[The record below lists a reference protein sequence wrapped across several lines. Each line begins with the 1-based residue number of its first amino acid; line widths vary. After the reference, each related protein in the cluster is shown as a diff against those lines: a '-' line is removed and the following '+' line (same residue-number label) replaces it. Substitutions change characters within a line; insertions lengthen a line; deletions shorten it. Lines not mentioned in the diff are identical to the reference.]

1 MKRILALLA
10 AVMMLVSC
18 CTALADSEP
27 TGVEDGVF
35 TIAMEC
41 AYAPYNWT
49 QTDDSNGAVP
59 IKDSSDYANGYD
71 VMIAKKICEANG
83 WQLEILR
90 SDWDSLVPAVQTG
103 MIDAAIAGQSMTAA
117 RSEQVDFAG
126 PYFYASIVC
135 VTKADSQFADAQSI
149 SDLSGGTC
157 TAQIATIWYDQCL
170 PQIQGA
176 QIQTA
181 AETAPAM
188 LMALE
193 TGTVGYRARK
203 RLETRDIDL
212 YVGIPF
218 CPTRCAYCSFVSQSV
233 ERSFSL
239 VEPYVKAL
247 IAEIRAG
254 GEMARKNRLR
264 PRTFYMGGGTPTT
277 LTADQMD
284 AVLTALEESFDLSAC
299 PELTVEAGRPDTIT
313 AEKLAVLK
321 CHGVTR
327 VSVNPQTMEDRVL
340 AAIGRRH
347 TAVETEQ
354 AMELVRAYHFPHV
367 NMDLI
372 AGLPEDTPEG
382 FRRSLDKC
390 LELGAS
396 NITVHTLALKKGS
409 RILTEGLSIPDGAA
423 VQAMLDY
430 AAPTLR
436 RAGFAPYYLYRQ
448 KYMSGSFEN
457 VGWCRPGGECWYN
470 VDIMS
475 ELCSILSFGAGG
487 STKMVEPG
495 TNHIERVFNVKY
507 PKEYT
512 ERPEKTLQNQAAFA
526 EFYAKY
532 VPEA

>member
-193 TGTVGYRARK
+193 TGMVDFICTDMPTAQGAVAAYPDLKILNFSGTDGDFQFTDEERAENVNIGISVRK
-203 RLETRDIDL
+203 GNT
-212 YVGIPF
+212 G
-218 CPTRCAYCSFVSQSV
+218 
-233 ERSFSL
+233 L
-239 VEPYVKAL
+239 VEAINNVLSTMTEDDFNELMAEA
-247 IAEIRAG
+247 IAIQ
-254 GEMARKNRLR
+254 
-264 PRTFYMGGGTPTT
+264 P
-277 LTADQMD
+277 
-284 AVLTALEESFDLSAC
+284 
-299 PELTVEAGRPDTIT
+299 
-313 AEKLAVLK
+313 
-321 CHGVTR
+321 
-327 VSVNPQTMEDRVL
+327 
-340 AAIGRRH
+340 
-347 TAVETEQ
+347 
-354 AMELVRAYHFPHV
+354 
-367 NMDLI
+367 
-372 AGLPEDTPEG
+372 
-382 FRRSLDKC
+382 
-390 LELGAS
+390 
-396 NITVHTLALKKGS
+396 
-409 RILTEGLSIPDGAA
+409 
-423 VQAMLDY
+423 
-430 AAPTLR
+430 
-436 RAGFAPYYLYRQ
+436 
-448 KYMSGSFEN
+448 
-457 VGWCRPGGECWYN
+457 VG
-470 VDIMS
+470 
-475 ELCSILSFGAGG
+475 
-487 STKMVEPG
+487 
-495 TNHIERVFNVKY
+495 
-507 PKEYT
+507 
-512 ERPEKTLQNQAAFA
+512 Q
-526 EFYAKY
+526 
-532 VPEA
+532 

>member
-1 MKRILALLA
+1 MKRMLALLA
-10 AVMMLVSC
+10 AVMMMVSC

-193 TGTVGYRARK
+193 TGMVDFICTDMPTAQGAVAAYPDLKILNFSGTDGDFQFTDEERAENVNIGISVRK
-203 RLETRDIDL
+203 GNT
-212 YVGIPF
+212 G
-218 CPTRCAYCSFVSQSV
+218 
-233 ERSFSL
+233 L
-239 VEPYVKAL
+239 VEAINNVLSTMTEDDFNELMAEA
-247 IAEIRAG
+247 IAIQ
-254 GEMARKNRLR
+254 
-264 PRTFYMGGGTPTT
+264 P
-277 LTADQMD
+277 
-284 AVLTALEESFDLSAC
+284 
-299 PELTVEAGRPDTIT
+299 
-313 AEKLAVLK
+313 
-321 CHGVTR
+321 
-327 VSVNPQTMEDRVL
+327 
-340 AAIGRRH
+340 
-347 TAVETEQ
+347 
-354 AMELVRAYHFPHV
+354 
-367 NMDLI
+367 
-372 AGLPEDTPEG
+372 
-382 FRRSLDKC
+382 
-390 LELGAS
+390 
-396 NITVHTLALKKGS
+396 
-409 RILTEGLSIPDGAA
+409 
-423 VQAMLDY
+423 
-430 AAPTLR
+430 
-436 RAGFAPYYLYRQ
+436 
-448 KYMSGSFEN
+448 
-457 VGWCRPGGECWYN
+457 VG
-470 VDIMS
+470 
-475 ELCSILSFGAGG
+475 
-487 STKMVEPG
+487 
-495 TNHIERVFNVKY
+495 
-507 PKEYT
+507 
-512 ERPEKTLQNQAAFA
+512 Q
-526 EFYAKY
+526 
-532 VPEA
+532 